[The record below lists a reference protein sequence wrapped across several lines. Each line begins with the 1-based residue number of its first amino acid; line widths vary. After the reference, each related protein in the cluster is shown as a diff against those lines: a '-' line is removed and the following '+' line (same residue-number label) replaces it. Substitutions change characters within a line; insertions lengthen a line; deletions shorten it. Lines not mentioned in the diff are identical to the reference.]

1 MVRKLIKICA
11 GTCSIFIIAIM
22 GVITYMN
29 FTVSDSYY
37 VFQDEAFSLQT
48 GLGNVVS
55 TNITVNDTLAVTRE
69 NDQSKNVELKLF
81 GLIPVKQ
88 ARVETIERVTL
99 TPCGTPF
106 GVKLLTQGVVVV
118 GLNDITTDQGHIGP
132 AKQAGLKTGDIV
144 SSVGG
149 KTVNSNDAIAEV
161 VNASGG
167 KELEVKFTRNGKEM
181 STVVQPVKSNIDNQY
196 KIGLW
201 VRDSSAGIGTVTFYE
216 PESGVFGGLGHPIC
230 DIDTGDILPLM
241 SGEVVDVKIHD
252 VVKGTAG
259 SPGELCG
266 SFISDDACGM
276 IELNNGAGVFG
287 TMDQNPV
294 ETEGMEMALKQEIKE
309 GPVQIIT
316 TIDGNGPQVYE
327 AEIEKLNM
335 IEDSPSKNMVL
346 HITDERLLEKTG
358 GIVQGMSG
366 SPIVQDGKLIGA
378 VTHVFVNDPTRGYGI
393 FIENMYNFAKTLEN

>member
-37 VFQDEAFSLQT
+37 VFQDEAFSLHT

>member
-1 MVRKLIKICA
+1 MIRKLIKICA
-11 GTCSIFIIAIM
+11 GTLSVCTIAVM

-29 FTVSDSYY
+29 YTVSDSYY
-37 VFQDEAFSLQT
+37 IFPNETFTLNT

-55 TNITVNDTLAVTRE
+55 TNVSANDTLAVTRE

-81 GLIPVKQ
+81 GVIPVKQ
-88 ARVETIERVTL
+88 ARIETIERVTL

-118 GLNDITTDQGHIGP
+118 GLNDITTDGGHVGP
-132 AKQAGLKTGDIV
+132 AKQAGLQTGDVV
-144 SSVGG
+144 SSIGG
-149 KTVNSNDAIAEV
+149 VTVNSNDEIALV
-161 VNASGG
+161 VNNSGG
-167 KELEVKFTRNGKEM
+167 SELEVKFTRDGQAM
-181 STVVQPVKSNIDNQY
+181 STIVTPVKSNIDNQY

-216 PESGVFGGLGHPIC
+216 PETGVFGGLGHPIC
-230 DIDTGDILPLM
+230 DVDTGDILPLM
-241 SGEVVDVKIHD
+241 SGEVVDVTIND

-266 SFISDDACGM
+266 SFASEESCGM

-287 TMDQNPV
+287 TMEKNPS
-294 ETEGMEMALKQEIKE
+294 TKEGVEMALKQEIKE
-309 GPVQIIT
+309 GPVTIIT
-316 TIDGNGPQVYE
+316 TIDNSGPQEYE

-335 IEDSPSKNMVL
+335 VEDSPSKNMVL
-346 HITDERLLEKTG
+346 HITDERLIEKTG
-358 GIVQGMSG
+358 GIIQGMSG
-366 SPIVQDGKLIGA
+366 SPILQNGKLIGA